1 MQRKQFLKYLAAGGS
16 GLAMGPLFG
25 STVSTSHAS
34 APRPVDDI
42 DLHDWSAVRQLFPLG
57 KDRIYLNTGG
67 LGPPSQPV
75 LDAFWQQTMA
85 QAQTGETH
93 YNVFEANRQVAVD
106 YLGADLDEVAYTR
119 NASESN
125 SIVAA
130 GLSLEAG
137 DEVIFESHAHPGGS
151 FPWLNR
157 QKLHGVK
164 VRIFEPSAESPE
176 ENLERLFAL
185 VNRRTRVIQVS
196 HVTAPTGILFDV
208 HAIAREA
215 KRQGI
220 WFHIDAAQS
229 VGMLPVNVHAIG
241 CDSMGI
247 SGHKWM
253 NGPQE
258 SGLLYIRR
266 DRLDDVAAMHV
277 GAHSNGPYELPDIFG
292 YRDSAIRH
300 EYGTRS
306 PATAAAITAAI
317 ELQQQIGRDRILKH
331 GRALVRQ
338 TRTGLERISGVE
350 ILTPEREDMHGSMI
364 TFRVPGK
371 VGREIASRLNT
382 EYGLRCRPV
391 DEMDLNA
398 IRISWH
404 VYHQE
409 SDVRQLL
416 EGVEKV
422 LAV

>member
-1 MQRKQFLKYLAAGGS
+1 MA
-16 GLAMGPLFG
+16 PLFG
-25 STVSTSHAS
+25 SAVSVSHAR
-34 APRPVDDI
+34 APRPVN
-42 DLHDWSAVRQLFPLG
+42 DLDFTDWAAIRKLFPLS
-57 KDRIYLNTGG
+57 DERIYLNNGG

-75 LDAFWQQTMA
+75 LDAVWEQTMQ
-85 QAQTGETH
+85 QASTGETH
-93 YNVFEANRQVAVD
+93 HNVLNENRKVVAD
-106 YLGADLDEVAYTR
+106 YLGADEDEVAFTR

-130 GLSLEAG
+130 GLQLEAG

-164 VRIFEPSAESPE
+164 VRIFEPDPDNPE
-176 ENLERLFAL
+176 GNLERLFSL
-185 VNRRTRVIQVS
+185 VNKRTKAIQVS

-208 HAIAREA
+208 DAISREA
-215 KRQGI
+215 SRLGI

-229 VGMLPVNVHAIG
+229 VGMLPVDVHAIG

-258 SGLLYIRR
+258 SGLLYIRK

-277 GAHSNGPYELPDIFG
+277 GAHSNDAYELPDTFS

-300 EYGTRS
+300 EYGTRNA
-306 PATAAAITAAI
+306 ATAVGIRAAI
-317 ELQQQIGRDRILKH
+317 ELQNRIGRERILKH
-331 GRALVRQ
+331 GRRLVGL
-338 TRTGLERISGVE
+338 TREGLNQIGDVE
-350 ILTPEREDMHGSMI
+350 IMTPEREDMHGSMI
-364 TFRVPGK
+364 TFRVRNQD
-371 VGREIASRLNT
+371 GREIASRLNT
-382 EYGLRCRPV
+382 EQNLRCRPV
-391 DEMDLNA
+391 GELDMNA

-409 SDVRQLL
+409 QDVERLL
-416 EGVEKV
+416 DGVRKI
-422 LAV
+422 LS